1 MIGFNNQHPGKLLSQ
16 NSNSEKQ
23 NMEPEEHQ
31 SLHAIVE
38 GHVQGV
44 GFRFFVQD
52 LAERRALTGWV
63 RNREERQV
71 EVYAEGSHA
80 DLSRLLDALYQ
91 GPGGAVVTR
100 VDFEWSAALGKHS
113 RFSIVH
119 SEQ

>member
-1 MIGFNNQHPGKLLSQ
+1 MIRLNNQQPVHSQAQ

-23 NMEPEEHQ
+23 GVGPEKYQ

-52 LAERRALTGWV
+52 FAERRGLTGWV

-71 EVYAEGSHA
+71 EVYAEGSHS
-80 DLSRLLDALYQ
+80 DLSRLLNALYQ

-100 VDFEWSAALGKHS
+100 IDFEWSSALGKHT